1 MNLGLRG
8 EGNRGGEDGSLSVQ
22 VFCNQEDI
30 NLLIVGYN
38 LAQTKILTSFYY
50 VSIGESLSLAGTTGN
65 RKKMKTQTIVS

>member
-30 NLLIVGYN
+30 NLLIMGYN
-38 LAQTKILTSFYY
+38 LAQIKILISFYY
-50 VSIGESLSLAGTTGN
+50 VSTGENLSLAGAIGN
-65 RKKMKTQTIVS
+65 REKKEKK